1 MFHENVIPLQRQP
14 KKGAIMKHKQLLFLM
29 ALLAATNIYAEPI
42 EVPVQPVPTTPGNGD
57 NQRSPI
63 VTPVFYLDGYTL
75 TASSNTVGSTVELKD
90 ETGTVVFST
99 YIYIEGDINLPSYL
113 CGTYTIEV
121 TRGGVT
127 FQGEIELE

>member
-1 MFHENVIPLQRQP
+1 MKIKNLILSFVALCAVTTLNAAPGEND
-14 KKGAIMKHKQLLFLM
+14 
-29 ALLAATNIYAEPI
+29 PI
-42 EVPVQPVPTTPGNGD
+42 IFTPVPTLPQEGGNP
-57 NQRSPI
+57 RSPI

-99 YIYIEGDINLPSYL
+99 YIYIEGDINLPTTLS
-113 CGTYTIEV
+113 GTYTIEV
-121 TRGGVT
+121 VRDGIT

>member
-1 MFHENVIPLQRQP
+1 M
-14 KKGAIMKHKQLLFLM
+14 KKKSLLLFVM
-29 ALLAATNIYAEPI
+29 ALFAFTTTMNAEPTDVTLTPI
-42 EVPVQPVPTTPGNGD
+42 KTQPNDGGSP
-57 NQRSPI
+57 RSPI

-113 CGTYTIEV
+113 SGTYTIEV
-121 TRGGVT
+121 VRDGIT